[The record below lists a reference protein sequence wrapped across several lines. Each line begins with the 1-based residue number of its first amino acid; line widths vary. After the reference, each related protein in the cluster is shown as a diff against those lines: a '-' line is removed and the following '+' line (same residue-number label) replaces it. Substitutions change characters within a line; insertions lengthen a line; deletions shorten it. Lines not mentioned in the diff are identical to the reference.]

1 MPEPDD
7 LAKIHAHEGKIAKLE
22 QELEKAKADYH
33 SAISKLYFNGKSMR
47 KIAKLLG
54 LSHQRVHQIIDL
66 KNQTVRACAKPT
78 QPDLRCSFC
87 DLRADQVQN
96 LVQGPNILACD
107 ICITS
112 CQMALSMN
120 CAGSSVMSRG
130 NDFKKIPV
138 TSELRCSFCG
148 KLPSSKREVIAGTKY
163 HVCDVCIDLAMKH
176 MQELP
181 MEAAKVANPKPLLP
195 ALNKMTVILT
205 LRIQRNSK
213 WVRGM
218 KRTIEDI
225 EYFVLPYYHPKDLGD
240 SDYELE
246 IEYKNDTDLDKQM
259 NDLLME
265 CHHMSDTRNCFSES
279 SIKQKGEDR
288 WWD

>member
-1 MPEPDD
+1 MPEQDD
-7 LAKIHAHEGKIAKLE
+7 LALIHAHEDKIAKLE
-22 QELEKAKADYH
+22 QELEKAKVDYH
-33 SAISKLYFNGKSMR
+33 SAICNLYFDGQSMR

-54 LSHQRVHQIIDL
+54 ISHQRVHQIIDQ
-66 KNQTVRACAKPT
+66 KNQTVRVCAKPI
-78 QPDLRCSFC
+78 QPDQRCSLC
-87 DLRADQVQN
+87 DLRADQVKS

-112 CQMALSMN
+112 CHMALSIN
-120 CAGSSVMSRG
+120 CPGSSVMSRG
-130 NDFKKIPV
+130 NDFKVIPV

-148 KLPSSKREVIAGTKY
+148 KSPSSKRNVVAGTNHQACEK
-163 HVCDVCIDLAMKH
+163 CIDLAMTH

-181 MEAAKVANPKPLLP
+181 TKVAKVATAKPLLP

-225 EYFVLPYYHPKDLGD
+225 EWVILPHFLPKHLGD

-246 IEYKNDTDLDKQM
+246 IEYKDDADLNEKI
-259 NDLLME
+259 NDLLGE
-265 CHHMSDTRNCFSES
+265 CHRMADMRNCFSES

>member
-7 LAKIHAHEGKIAKLE
+7 LAQIHAHEAKIAKLE
-22 QELEKAKADYH
+22 HELEKAKADYH
-33 SAISKLYFNGKSMR
+33 SAISKLYFDGKSMR

-54 LSHQRVHQIIDL
+54 VSHQRVHQIIDP
-66 KNQTVRACAKPT
+66 KNQTVRVCAKPT

-87 DLRADQVQN
+87 DLRADQVKK

-112 CQMALSMN
+112 CHMALAIN
-120 CAGSSVMSRG
+120 CPGSSVMSRG
-130 NDFKKIPV
+130 NDFKTIPIA
-138 TSELRCSFCG
+138 SELRCSFCG
-148 KLPSSKREVIAGTKY
+148 KSPSSKRDVVAGTNY
-163 HVCDVCIDLAMKH
+163 QVCDKCIGLAMTH

-181 MEAAKVANPKPLLP
+181 KEVAKVATTKPLLS

-225 EYFVLPYYHPKDLGD
+225 EWVILPHYLPKHLGD
-240 SDYELE
+240 SEYELE
-246 IEYKNDTDLDKQM
+246 IKYKDDADLDEKI
-259 NDLLME
+259 NDLLTE
-265 CHHMSDTRNCFSES
+265 CHRMADMRNCFSES
-279 SIKQKGEDR
+279 SIKQKGVDR